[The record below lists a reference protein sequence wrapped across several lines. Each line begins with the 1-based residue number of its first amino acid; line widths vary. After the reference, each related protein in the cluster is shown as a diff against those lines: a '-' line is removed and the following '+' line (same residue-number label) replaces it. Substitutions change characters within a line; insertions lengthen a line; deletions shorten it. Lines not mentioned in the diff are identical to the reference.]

1 MKEIAFDSLLLM
13 MLVSKLSI
21 SFAQMEYIPS
31 RNVLAHLLIW

>member
-21 SFAQMEYIPS
+21 SFAQKECIP
-31 RNVLAHLLIW
+31 